1 MVEGKLEGSI
11 PLLAAPQTHFH
22 LKPVQDVR
30 LLKPRRWVQLFL
42 GEKASAGFENIPDEV
57 LRELY
62 PNVYAFGPNGDA
74 VQAFY
79 DAVTIANNYM
89 VTHEVVR
96 SGLNVADRFAHQNS
110 LKLPQKV
117 AEAIIFT
124 NKVVSES
131 ERIHVNAVMR
141 LISYDG
147 LRPSS
152 PLDKE
157 PYSEVYQRYMD
168 AFYLNPED
176 YKWKGLRWA
185 EHRS

>member
-1 MVEGKLEGSI
+1 
-11 PLLAAPQTHFH
+11 
-22 LKPVQDVR
+22 
-30 LLKPRRWVQLFL
+30 
-42 GEKASAGFENIPDEV
+42 
-57 LRELY
+57 
-62 PNVYAFGPNGDA
+62 
-74 VQAFY
+74 
-79 DAVTIANNYM
+79 M
-89 VTHEVVR
+89 VTHETVR
-96 SGLNVADRFAHQNS
+96 SLTVADRFAHNS

-168 AFYLNPED
+168 AFYLNAED

-185 EHRS
+185 EY